1 MAAVRD
7 LATLQHEVAWEVRA
21 LQERLPEWAIDAG
34 YADPASS
41 LGALERRER
50 ERLERLERRERR
62 AWRERTRTREA
73 RERTRPWLE
82 QERFGLRKRLW
93 RERRARER
101 ELLDRR
107 EQAVLDREQE
117 LRRWL
122 ARHRHWL
129 GELPE
134 LEPESRAWCAEQ
146 ERLVAR
152 GEVTVRM
159 LAQLHER
166 RREAAAARAQEILAR
181 VAVRAALGPALAP
194 TPRDTLTIARVVTEV
209 LMGMASAEGAR
220 GIPPPAVL
228 AAVALEVARTG
239 PALPG

>member
-1 MAAVRD
+1 MAARRD
-7 LATLQHEVAWEVRA
+7 LAALQDKVAREVRA
-21 LQERLPEWAIDAG
+21 LQERLPELATEAS
-34 YADPASS
+34 YANPARP
-41 LGALERRER
+41 LGALERREK

-73 RERTRPWLE
+73 RERTRPWRE
-82 QERFGLRKRLW
+82 QDRFGLRKRLW

-117 LRRWL
+117 LHRWL

-129 GELPE
+129 RELPE

-146 ERLVAR
+146 EHLAAR
-152 GEVTVRM
+152 GEVTMRM

-166 RREAAAARAQEILAR
+166 RREAAAARAREILAG
-181 VAVRAALGPALAP
+181 VAVRAALGPALTPA
-194 TPRDTLTIARVVTEV
+194 PRDTLTIARVVTET
-209 LMGMASAEGAR
+209 LAGMAAAEGGRAV
-220 GIPPPAVL
+220 PPPVLL

-239 PALPG
+239 SALPL